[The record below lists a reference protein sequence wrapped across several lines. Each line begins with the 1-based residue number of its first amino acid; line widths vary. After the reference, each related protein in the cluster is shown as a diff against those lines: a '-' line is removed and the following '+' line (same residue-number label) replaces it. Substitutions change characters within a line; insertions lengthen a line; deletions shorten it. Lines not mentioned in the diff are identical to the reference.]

1 MDTSKAYIKMCKA
14 AVGLQNEKWVS
25 KKGKSYPWEEGDM
38 VSLHRKVFM
47 YDACSHS
54 EGFIEPQVYDTECV
68 WLPRQDQL
76 QEMVIESLTA
86 SLHDGF
92 EHRRLIVLT
101 GRFREFVSHCFP
113 EEPLYSERF
122 DSMEQLW
129 LAFVM
134 KEKHGKVWNGTAWE
148 NSGKG
153 PQE

>member
-1 MDTSKAYIKMCKA
+1 MDTSKTYIKMCDCPEIQEGHEHGEPDYIAGK
-14 AVGLQNEKWVS
+14 LDNESWYVVT
-25 KKGKSYPWEEGDM
+25 YCDEHTPYEGIW
-38 VSLHRKVFM
+38 R
-47 YDACSHS
+47 
-54 EGFIEPQVYDTECV
+54 

-101 GRFREFVSHCFP
+101 GRFRDFVSHCFP

-134 KEKHGKVWNGTAWE
+134 KEKHGKVWNGSAWE
-148 NSGKG
+148 NSGER